1 METIIR
7 TQHILLLLSALC
19 GLCYLYQTV
28 YLILPLFKRRPGP
41 ARTAEP
47 ETDFALL
54 IAARNEQAV
63 LPWLLDSI
71 RAQDYP
77 SERVTV
83 YVMAD
88 NCTDRTAALARARG
102 AVVYERR
109 DPVRVGKGYALR
121 ALLEHMEADGHI
133 ARHDA
138 FLVFDADN
146 LLAPGYLRAMSRGFA
161 AGYPALCGYRSSK
174 NFMDNWITAGY
185 GLWYLH
191 DSAHL
196 NASRMRLGVTCAC
209 TGTGF
214 GFTRALLERMGGWP
228 FHTLVEDIEFDA
240 WCAVQ
245 GVTMGYCADAV
256 VYDEQPLTLGQ
267 SWVQRTRWV
276 RGGIQV
282 SLKYA
287 GALCRGLFSGSIRQ
301 RWGCFEN
308 LTLTMYGYGT
318 CALAGSLAAA
328 ATLLAGGPHSVAK
341 GLALPLLGM
350 LGGLFVMGALT
361 TAQEWRRIPGTPG
374 QKVKSCLTFPFF
386 MLTYIPVAVSALFVR
401 PQWRPVRHTV
411 AVGVESMVQR
421 AK

>member
-1 METIIR
+1 MDTIIQAR
-7 TQHILLLLSALC
+7 HVFLLLSVLC

-28 YLILPLFKRRPGP
+28 YLFLPLFKKRPGP
-41 ARTAEP
+41 PAPAGRQM
-47 ETDFALL
+47 DFAIL

-71 RAQDYP
+71 RRQDYP
-77 SERVTV
+77 PERVTV

-88 NCTDRTAALARARG
+88 NCTDRTADLARAHG

-109 DPVRVGKGYALR
+109 DPVRVGKGYALS
-121 ALLEHMEADGHI
+121 ALLERMRSEGRLD
-133 ARHDA
+133 RHDA
-138 FLVFDADN
+138 FLIFDADN
-146 LLAPGYLRAMSRGFA
+146 LLDPGYLRAMDRGFA

-214 GFTRALLERMGGWP
+214 GFTRALLERMGLWP

-245 GVTMGYCADAV
+245 GVMMGYCADAV

-276 RGGIQV
+276 QGGVQV

-287 GALCRGLFSGSIRQ
+287 GALCRGLFSGSARQ

-308 LTLTMYGYGT
+308 LTLTMYGYGA
-318 CALAGSLAAA
+318 CALAGSAAAA
-328 ATLLAGGPHSVAK
+328 ATLLAGGPFSVAR
-341 GLALPLLGM
+341 GLVLPLLGM
-350 LGGLFVMGALT
+350 IGGLFVIGALT
-361 TAQEWRRIPGTPG
+361 ALQERRRLPGTWW
-374 QKVKSCLTFPFF
+374 QKARCCLTFPFF
-386 MLTYIPVAVSALFVR
+386 MLTYIPVALSALFLR

-411 AVGVESMVQR
+411 AVGVESLAQR